1 MKPRKAVYVTSEKA
15 RKIHSQSKLH
25 KFMQDKYDPV
35 GGMRDSQKIKKL
47 IEWQK
52 HWIESQRIPIDA
64 IEGRT
69 SLEELGERWDEMDRS
84 ERGPL
89 LRQVNVEEYLL
100 GHTSLGKS
108 IGLVYQGDKYYNPKN
123 LGKSWNRFSDEDKK
137 NIHRAYTWSFSYVY
151 YDVARQQDVTYTT
164 FDAKYE
170 MYEEFVEKNPGG
182 HYPEPNYKACTGCGS
197 YLGNSEE
204 ELSEELGGMCL
215 KCFREQTDQT
225 DCWYDIPPVL
235 KKGEPQ

>member
-1 MKPRKAVYVTSEKA
+1 MKPGKSTYVTSEKA
-15 RKIHSQSKLH
+15 RKTHSRSKLH
-25 KFMQDKYDPV
+25 KFMQEQYDPV

-100 GHTSLGKS
+100 GHTSLGIS
-108 IGLVYQGDKYYNPKN
+108 IGLVYQGDEYYNPKN
-123 LGKSWNRFSDEDKK
+123 L
-137 NIHRAYTWSFSYVY
+137 
-151 YDVARQQDVTYTT
+151 
-164 FDAKYE
+164 
-170 MYEEFVEKNPGG
+170 
-182 HYPEPNYKACTGCGS
+182 
-197 YLGNSEE
+197 
-204 ELSEELGGMCL
+204 
-215 KCFREQTDQT
+215 
-225 DCWYDIPPVL
+225 
-235 KKGEPQ
+235 

>member
-1 MKPRKAVYVTSEKA
+1 MKPRKVVNVTSEKA
-15 RKIHSQSKLH
+15 RKTHSQSELH

-47 IEWQK
+47 IEWQR
-52 HWIESQRIPIDA
+52 HWIESSRTPTDA

-69 SLEELGERWDEMDRS
+69 SLEELGKRWDKMYDG
-84 ERGPL
+84 ERGQL
-89 LRQVNVEEYLL
+89 LRQVNLEEHLL
-100 GHTSLGKS
+100 GQSSFGKM
-108 IGLVYQGDKYYNPKN
+108 GEDDKYYKN
-123 LGKSWNRFSDEDKK
+123 QTVARTWNKFSDEDKK
-137 NIHRAYTWSFSYVY
+137 KILRAYTWSFSYVY
-151 YDVARQQDVTYTT
+151 YDVVKQKDVLYTT

-170 MYEEFVEKNPGG
+170 SYEKLVEDNP
-182 HYPEPNYKACTGCGS
+182 EELRPNYKACTGCGS

-225 DCWYDIPPVL
+225 HCWYDIPPVL